1 MGRVELAVSRENG
14 QLAKN
19 KGNEQQ
25 NAEKVMRVRKILDK
39 GKERVIF
46 ERPE

>member
-1 MGRVELAVSRENG
+1 VDPAGSREKW

-19 KGNEQQ
+19 KGNERQ
-25 NAEKVMRVRKILDK
+25 NAEKVMRARKILDK
-39 GKERVIF
+39 GKERVIS